1 LDGIVTQVDVS
12 TADADDENT
21 SISTLNKKKNV
32 AEKEDRMNQIRNE
45 INTREGSQKN
55 QDLFKNIND
64 KLSDK
69 TFIE

>member
-1 LDGIVTQVDVS
+1 M
-12 TADADDENT
+12 
-21 SISTLNKKKNV
+21 NKKKISE
-32 AEKEDRMNQIRNE
+32 EKDDRMSQIRNE

-69 TFIE
+69 TFIEQAIE

>member
-1 LDGIVTQVDVS
+1 VTQVDVS

>member
-1 LDGIVTQVDVS
+1 VTQVDVS

-45 INTREGSQKN
+45 INTREGSQKKPGFV
-55 QDLFKNIND
+55 Q
-64 KLSDK
+64 
-69 TFIE
+69 EY